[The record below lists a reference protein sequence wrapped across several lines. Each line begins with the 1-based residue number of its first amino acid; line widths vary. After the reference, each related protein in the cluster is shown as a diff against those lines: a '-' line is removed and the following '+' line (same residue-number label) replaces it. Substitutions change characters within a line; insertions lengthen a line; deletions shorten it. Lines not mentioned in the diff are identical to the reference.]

1 MAFNVGEQLHPDGG
15 EALEDINGLLKTAQ
29 FSWMPQSVTQTWI
42 SSLSTMRRQ
51 KVWAIASFKAT
62 ACLGEEGEGNLPH
75 VPIKFANE
83 APADTSKASN
93 SDSIH

>member
-51 KVWAIASFKAT
+51 KV
-62 ACLGEEGEGNLPH
+62 
-75 VPIKFANE
+75 
-83 APADTSKASN
+83 
-93 SDSIH
+93 